1 MCCFLQNQPASLP
14 EYSTDQNPSVL
25 KLKILKV
32 GNSETPEHGSD
43 SYGIAGPTRNPF
55 FFHDDEEDVGGGS
68 GMLGLGEYSGAE
80 RKKLKKKKKKKDREK
95 KHKHHKEK
103 KHRHQEEESSQ
114 DETMMYPD
122 GEENSQPLP
131 ENMQFYANM
140 TTINNP
146 CCRPQTKP
154 IVPLKIDSPAK
165 SIHNDSANV
174 SIPSPCST
182 PGYSTPGSVLTP
194 KLIENPKTP
203 SSSSESGREPR
214 SCVLKLKQ
222 SKSPL
227 IKMLDNLLR
236 ALEKRDP
243 HQFFAWPVT
252 DDIAPGYSSIITKP
266 MDFST
271 IRQKIDDS
279 EYLSLMEFSSD
290 FKLMCENAIKYNHVD
305 TVYHKAA
312 KKLLIN
318 GSKLLTPDSLLRS
331 LKPMSGY
338 VRELTSKELG
348 FEWKLHTE
356 HIDGFGK

>member
-1 MCCFLQNQPASLP
+1 MF
-14 EYSTDQNPSVL
+14 
-25 KLKILKV
+25 
-32 GNSETPEHGSD
+32 
-43 SYGIAGPTRNPF
+43 
-55 FFHDDEEDVGGGS
+55 
-68 GMLGLGEYSGAE
+68 
-80 RKKLKKKKKKKDREK
+80 
-95 KHKHHKEK
+95 
-103 KHRHQEEESSQ
+103 
-114 DETMMYPD
+114 PD

-131 ENMQFYANM
+131 ENMQYYANM
-140 TTINNP
+140 TTSNNP

-154 IVPLKIDSPAK
+154 IVPMKIESPSRVLAT
-165 SIHNDSANV
+165 
-174 SIPSPCST
+174 SIPSPGST

-194 KLIENPKTP
+194 KLMENPKTP

-227 IKMLDNLLR
+227 IKLLDHLLR

-279 EYLSLMEFSSD
+279 EYASLTEFNAD

-318 GSKLLTPDSLLRS
+318 GMKLLTPESLLRS
-331 LKPMSGY
+331 LKPMAGY

-348 FEWKLHTE
+348 FELNHHAE
-356 HIDGFGK
+356 HIDGFGGELKFYFCSNNLHFCNNLIS

>member
-1 MCCFLQNQPASLP
+1 M
-14 EYSTDQNPSVL
+14 
-25 KLKILKV
+25 KILKV

-43 SYGIAGPTRNPF
+43 AYGIAGPTRNPF
-55 FFHDDEEDVGGGS
+55 FFHDDFDDEDVGGG
-68 GMLGLGEYSGAE
+68 GILGEYSGGSE
-80 RKKLKKKKKKKDREK
+80 RRKLKKKKKKKDREK

-103 KHRHQEEESSQ
+103 KHRHHEEESSQ
-114 DETMMYPD
+114 DETTMFPD

-140 TTINNP
+140 TTSNNP
-146 CCRPQTKP
+146 CGRPQTKP
-154 IVPLKIDSPAK
+154 IVPLKIDSPTK
-165 SIHNDSANV
+165 SIHNDCANI

-194 KLIENPKTP
+194 KLLENPKTP

-227 IKMLDNLLR
+227 IKLLDHLLR

-252 DDIAPGYSSIITKP
+252 DDIAPGYSSIITRP

-290 FKLMCENAIKYNHVD
+290 FKLMCDNAIKYNHVD

-318 GSKLLTPDSLLRS
+318 GMKLLTPDSLLRS

-356 HIDGFGK
+356 HLDGLGEYFMWFLGLFGQLTLIEEFANFW